1 MLDSSMKNLRFLSLM
16 GARGCLGQAVYDYS
30 TTGKN
35 FYAVSADLGHASGFD
50 RIISDCPEHFV
61 DTGIA
66 EQNLVGVA
74 SGLSADGTPV
84 IATSWAMFTSARVA
98 DQVRN
103 FMGFM
108 QSNVK
113 LVGMDSGLQESRF
126 TYSHADPPDIAILSA
141 IPGIRIVAP
150 CDGIEIYYCM
160 LEAMNS
166 DKPYYIRLT
175 GGSRLPVIHK
185 DGYEYDIDHSEML
198 MEGAEVAIVSHGV
211 IISEALKAA
220 KALNEKGISTA
231 VINMHSIK
239 PLDYEMLDR
248 LTEKKIVVTV
258 EEHLINGGMG
268 SMIAQYYAE
277 KGNGPK
283 FKMMGIND
291 CYPSPAS
298 YGYSVK
304 ENGLDASSIVNQI
317 LLMEEE

>member
-1 MLDSSMKNLRFLSLM
+1 M
-16 GARGCLGQAVYDYS
+16 GARGCIGQAVYDYS
-30 TTGKN
+30 TAGKD

-50 RIISDCPEHFV
+50 RIISEFPEKFV
-61 DTGIA
+61 NTGIA

-84 IATSWAMFTSARVA
+84 VATSWAMFTSARVA
-98 DQVRN
+98 DQIRN

-113 LVGMDSGLQESRF
+113 LVGMGSGLSESRF
-126 TYSHADPPDIAILSA
+126 TYSHANPPDIAILSA
-141 IPGIRIVAP
+141 IPGIRIVSP
-150 CDGIEIYYCM
+150 CDGIEIYDCM

-185 DGYEYDIDHSEML
+185 EGYKYDIDHAESL
-198 MEGAEVAIVSHGV
+198 MDGSDVAIVSHGV
-211 IISEALKAA
+211 IINEALKAA
-220 KALNEKGISTA
+220 RSLNEQGISTA

-248 LTEKKIVVTV
+248 LFEMKIVVTL

-268 SMIAQYYAE
+268 SLIAQYYAE

-291 CYPSPAS
+291 NYPSPAS
-298 YGYSVK
+298 YEYSVK
-304 ENGLDASSIVNQI
+304 ENGLNAPSIVNQI
-317 LLMEEE
+317 LELF